1 MKHFISYLEEEL
13 SQIRSGCTSENRCG
27 VGQQCRNNTC
37 IEKFG
42 IHSRFAGKS
51 QTILTKIQRY
61 KIFSNRLR

>member
-1 MKHFISYLEEEL
+1 MKHFISNLEEEL
-13 SQIRSGCTSENRCG
+13 SLIRGGCTSDNRCD

-61 KIFSNRLR
+61 KILLNRL